1 MAATNIELDP
11 IDRKILRLLQRDN
24 HIPNQDLAR
33 EIGLSP
39 PACLK
44 RVRRLRASRVIVA
57 DTAIVDPRALG
68 YSVMVLAHMSL
79 ERPREDLGQA
89 LERKLRAMPQVL
101 QCWKVAGET
110 DFVMLV
116 CARSLEEYQ
125 EFARDVLAS
134 DMNLRD
140 YRSDIV
146 LAEVKPRAP
155 LPVD

>member
-1 MAATNIELDP
+1 MIDLDP
-11 IDRKILRLLQRDN
+11 IDRKLLSLLQRDARMA
-24 HIPNQDLAR
+24 NQDLAR
-33 EIGLSP
+33 AVGLSP

-44 RVRRLRASRVIVA
+44 RVRRLREGGVILA
-57 DTAIVDPRALG
+57 DTATIDPRALG
-68 YSVMVLAHMSL
+68 YSVMVLAHVSM
-79 ERPREDLGQA
+79 ERPREDLGGA
-89 LERKLRAMPQVL
+89 FERKLRAMPQVL

-116 CARSLEEYQ
+116 CARSLDEYQ
-125 EFARDVLAS
+125 QFARDVLAS

>member
-1 MAATNIELDP
+1 MIELDA
-11 IDRKILRLLQRDN
+11 IDRKLLGLLQRDARMA
-24 HIPNQDLAR
+24 NQDLAR
-33 EIGLSP
+33 DVGLSP

-44 RVRRLRASRVIVA
+44 RVRRLRESGVILA
-57 DTAIVDPRALG
+57 DTATVDPRALG
-68 YSVMVLAHMSL
+68 YSVMVLAHVSM
-79 ERPREDLGQA
+79 ERPREDLGGA
-89 LERKLRAMPQVL
+89 FERKLRAMPQVL

-125 EFARDVLAS
+125 QFARDVLAS

-146 LAEVKPRAP
+146 LSEVKPRAP

>member
-1 MAATNIELDP
+1 MTDLDN
-11 IDRKILRLLQRDN
+11 IDRNILRLLQRDN
-24 HIPNQDLAR
+24 RIPNQDLAR
-33 EIGLSP
+33 DVGLSP

-44 RVRRLRASRVIVA
+44 RVRRLRESGVILA
-57 DTAIVDPRALG
+57 DTATVDPRALG
-68 YSVMVLAHMSL
+68 YQVMVLAYMSL

-89 LERKLRAMPQVL
+89 FERKIRAMPQVL

-125 EFARDVLAS
+125 AFARDVLAS

-146 LAEVKPRAP
+146 LGEVKPRAP